1 MQQTLRC
8 TRSSRTLHLEPEFVA
23 DRNREDEKRADSFR
37 SIQTRLHLYTQS
49 KSRRSLTAASSDILL
64 EVKKGQK
71 VEENMEI

>member
-1 MQQTLRC
+1 VQQTLRC

-23 DRNREDEKRADSFR
+23 DRNREDEKRVDSFR
-37 SIQTRLHLYTQS
+37 SIQTLLHLYTQS